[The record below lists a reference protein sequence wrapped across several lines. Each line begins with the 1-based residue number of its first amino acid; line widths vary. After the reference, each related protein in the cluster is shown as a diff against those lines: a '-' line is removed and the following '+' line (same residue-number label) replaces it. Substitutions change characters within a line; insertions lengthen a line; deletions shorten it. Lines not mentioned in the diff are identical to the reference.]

1 MNHLKFSFIAI
12 IIFITG
18 FQTLVQGSAFYPV
31 LNSDSLRN
39 NSRWEPPVFHS
50 SLLPDSLNSADKN
63 VIITIST
70 TPDDAEL
77 LADSVYFGRTPAKI
91 PYISKLTL
99 RKKGFA
105 EREIYPAETD
115 QMQNFELVRL
125 APPNKESFFQTNTF
139 TLVSAAI
146 IVLGGTAAYLK
157 IQADGQ
163 FEEYQRTGNDTY
175 LSKTRQYDLY
185 SGLAFGV
192 MQINFGYLVYK
203 FLVNP

>member
-1 MNHLKFSFIAI
+1 ML
-12 IIFITG
+12 
-18 FQTLVQGSAFYPV
+18 GSAIYQ
-31 LNSDSLRN
+31 RM
-39 NSRWEPPVFHS
+39 
-50 SLLPDSLNSADKN
+50 SADSIFTNSHWLSPVIYDHFQNGPMDADNKTL
-63 VIITIST
+63 IITIST
-70 TPDDAEL
+70 VPADAEIIVDTL
-77 LADSVYFGRTPAKI
+77 LIGRTPAKI
-91 PYISKLTL
+91 PYVSKLSL

-105 EREIYPAETD
+105 ELEISPKMTD
-115 QMQNFELVRL
+115 RIQNFELIRL
-125 APPNKESFFQTNTF
+125 APPDKESFFQSNTF

-157 IQADGQ
+157 IQADGH
-163 FEEYQRTGNDTY
+163 FEEYQNTGNDTY